1 MITFRNVTLLA
12 IGAIL
17 MLGLGCESSTSSN
30 EENERDDNGGT
41 VPVTA
46 TPCENGMAGDY
57 PCNNVNLL
65 AHIDTTDL
73 VINESSNGPRRLNDI
88 WGWTDSQTG
97 KEYALVGLTDG
108 VTFVD
113 ITNPQQPVV
122 LGKLLESTY
131 NQPKRKNKQFAQ
143 SCGVGLMKPVGYTL
157 NQSSWRDFKVYNDHL
172 FVVSDAQIHGMQ
184 VFDLTRLRD
193 VTNPPQVFEHD
204 QLYQEIDNAHNI
216 AINEQTGYA
225 YILGATSASVCDQGG
240 LHMVDVSSPQSPSFA
255 GCFAE
260 EQVDA
265 IIKPGYVHDA
275 QCINYNGPD
284 TDYRGEEVCFN
295 ASETALVIANV
306 SEKASP
312 STISFESYA
321 SASYS
326 HQGWLTEDHSY
337 YLLNDELDENSTGG
351 NTKTYIWDVRDLDAP
366 QLIGSY
372 EFSTDNIDHN
382 LYIKDNLAYESNYTN
397 GLRVLN
403 LDDIANGNLSEVA
416 YFDTYPANDL
426 RIFDGAWSNYPFFDS
441 GVVIVS
447 DITNG
452 LFILQPN
459 IN

>member
-1 MITFRNVTLLA
+1 MFGILLLS
-12 IGAIL
+12 IG
-17 MLGLGCESSTSSN
+17 CRSTTSSG
-30 EENERDDNGGT
+30 EDNGNEGNGGI

-46 TPCENGMAGDY
+46 TACENGMAGNY
-57 PCNNVNLL
+57 PCNNVDLL

-73 VINESSNGPRRLNDI
+73 VVNESHSGTRRLNDI

-113 ITNPQQPVV
+113 ISNPEQPIVV
-122 LGKLLESTY
+122 GKLLESTY
-131 NQPKRKNKQFAQ
+131 NQPKRRDKQFAL

-157 NQSSWRDFKVYNDHL
+157 NQSSWRDFKVYNDYL

-184 VFDLTRLRD
+184 VFDLTQLRD
-193 VTNPPQVFEHD
+193 VTDPPQIFEHD

-216 AINEQTGYA
+216 AINEQAGFA
-225 YILGATSASVCDQGG
+225 YILGATSAAVCDQGG
-240 LHMVDVSSPQSPSFA
+240 LHMVDLSTPESPSFA

-260 EQVDA
+260 EQVEA

-275 QCINYNGPD
+275 QCVNYNGPD
-284 TDYRGEEVCFN
+284 TEYQGEEICFN

-306 SEKASP
+306 SEKSSP
-312 STISFESYA
+312 STISFESYTK
-321 SASYS
+321 ASYS
-326 HQGWLTEDHSY
+326 HQGWLTEDQSY

-351 NTKTYIWDVRDLDAP
+351 NTTTYIWDVSDLDAP

-382 LYIKDNLAYESNYTN
+382 LYIKDNLAYETNYTN
-397 GLRVLN
+397 GLRILN
-403 LDDIANGNLSEVA
+403 LDDIANASLTEVA
-416 YFDTYPANDL
+416 YFDTYPANDI

-447 DITNG
+447 DISNG
-452 LFILQPN
+452 LFILRPN